1 MLAQSA
7 TSLFKK
13 AAPPRLGDAYGA
25 WGPDPIT
32 ARMPGGSVWQMDL
45 SRLTLSDFRLMR
57 QDYQLNASLGML
69 QAMVAQADWSI
80 YTKGQETDPKAQQMS
95 DEIEEGLRRR
105 WIPLVRALSQ
115 AFWAG
120 YAPTVLNFDL
130 NKTSKLYEV
139 TRYKDLVPENCR
151 VNWRTT
157 TGADNTKMHHYDGI
171 LNSGKTIPA
180 ENTLWFPLGMQ
191 NGDYYGTK
199 LLTPAFPSWF
209 FSQLIHLYTNRYFE
223 RFGEPTAVGYYPV
236 DGEVTG
242 DDGTKVSARD
252 VMAGVLNNLR
262 SRGVVTIPS
271 ERDPETKE
279 REWDIQYLE
288 SQMRGADFDRYIDRL
303 DEEKSLALFTPVLMF
318 RTGERGS
325 FNLATLHQDVFQFML
340 NWMCGDIKTYLD
352 EYLIARLHDVNYGP
366 NAPRSE
372 IRFRT
377 LGRLT
382 DSGGQSV
389 LQALIQNGGAKV
401 TPRGLKDLGDYLG
414 VDLEYLTGEGAA
426 GTDQSATP
434 SGAADPDARPLTDTV
449 NRILDPQSGQQAK
462 AGDGARKQL
471 VAARR
476 RLDDQLRKAFS
487 RDGYDREVALNKIK
501 LGYKGAF
508 INDMV
513 NAGASS
519 TDATHFFDTFERS
532 VRDAFTAAESESD
545 AAGAVR
551 DVYADFGF
559 DTD

>member
-1 MLAQSA
+1 MIAPANLS
-7 TSLFKK
+7 TFKK
-13 AAPPRLGDAYGA
+13 ANPPRLGDAYGA
-25 WGPDPIT
+25 WGPDPVVHQ
-32 ARMPGGSVWQMDL
+32 MPGGSVWQMDL
-45 SRLTLSDFRLMR
+45 SRLTLADFRLMR
-57 QDYQLNASLGML
+57 QDYQLNASLGIL

-80 YTKGQETDPKAQQMS
+80 YTKGQETDPKAQKIS
-95 DEIEEGLRRR
+95 DEIEEGIRRR
-105 WIPLVRALSQ
+105 WIPLIRAMSQ
-115 AFWAG
+115 AFWCG
-120 YAPTVLNFDL
+120 YAPTVLNYEL
-130 NKTSKLYEV
+130 NPNSKLYEV
-139 TRYKDLVPENCR
+139 TKYKDLVPENCR
-151 VNWRTT
+151 VNWKET
-157 TGADNTKMHHYDGI
+157 TGADYVKIHTYDGI
-171 LNSGKTIPA
+171 INSGKKIPA
-180 ENTLWFPLGMQ
+180 ESTLWYSLHMQ
-191 NGDYYGTK
+191 NGDFYGTK

-242 DDGTKVSARD
+242 DDGSKVSARD

-340 NWMCGDIKTYLD
+340 NWLCGDMKTYMD
-352 EYLIARLHDVNYGP
+352 EFLIKPLHDINYGP

-401 TPRGLKDLGDYLG
+401 TERGLKDLGDYLG

-426 GTDQSATP
+426 PTDQSATP
-434 SGAADPDARPLTDTV
+434 GAAADPNNPRPLTSTV
-449 NRILDPQSGQQAK
+449 DRILGNPDSTQAR
-462 AGDGARKQL
+462 DGAKKQL
-471 VAARR
+471 VAARK
-476 RLDDQLRKAFS
+476 RLDEQLHRAFT

-501 LGYKGAF
+501 LGFKGAF
-508 INDMV
+508 VNDMV
-513 NAGASS
+513 QAGASEG
-519 TDATHFFDTFERS
+519 DATQFFNSFERS
-532 VRDAFTAAESESD
+532 VRDAFVNAESESD
-545 AAGAVR
+545 AVRAVR
-551 DVYADFGF
+551 DTYADLGLPAE
-559 DTD
+559 